1 MLNKKNVAIKQ
12 RTMRILVVDETSNRS
27 VVNNQL
33 STIIKKMINN
43 CTELREKE
51 DESLNS
57 EYSFSVQHD
66 DIERFSYMDDAL
78 LHVSKELLMETN
90 FLNDVEKMIYA
101 VMSVDANYFVLNKTQ
116 AVFLS
121 KIRDFLCDNDLVDYN
136 KFFVIYLSTTEL
148 IEGEDNVMNK
158 LFFDDN
164 LYPLVY
170 LINTD
175 GDLSFRYD
183 DNLDDLIFHKHN
195 FERMSL
201 TASRYEEYPYTIFRS
216 ATFATHDLTA
226 VNHMTLNK

>member
-33 STIIKKMINN
+33 ATIIKKMINN

-51 DESLNS
+51 DESLN
-57 EYSFSVQHD
+57 EEFSFPVQHD

-78 LHVSKELLMETN
+78 LRVSKELLMETN

-136 KFFVIYLSTTEL
+136 KFFVIYLSTTEF
-148 IEGEDNVMNK
+148 IEGTENAMNR
-158 LFFDDN
+158 LFFDNN

-170 LINTD
+170 LINKD
-175 GDLSFRYD
+175 GDLSFKYD
-183 DNLDDLIFHKHN
+183 DSLDDLIFDKHN
-195 FERMSL
+195 FESFSL
-201 TASRYEEYPYTIFRS
+201 TASRHEEYPYTVFQSSI
-216 ATFATHDLTA
+216 FATHDLNA
-226 VNHMTLNK
+226 VNHMTLKK